1 MVSEEWG
8 KERKDGRRKEKE
20 VKGGIVR
27 RWRLARTH
35 RYGFTSGF
43 GQSRIEI
50 RPVINYGS
58 GLQASSRGSR
68 SVVAQSRG
76 DSPLLYT

>member
-1 MVSEEWG
+1 MDG
-8 KERKDGRRKEKE
+8 RKEGRKDGQKRKTHRERKREREAGRRGWKR
-20 VKGGIVR
+20 VR

-58 GLQASSRGSR
+58 GVQASSRGSTGVP
-68 SVVAQSRG
+68 S
-76 DSPLLYT
+76 